1 MYSPTHFQENR
12 PEVLHELMRE
22 HPLACLVAHTAQGL
36 QANHVPLMFEPR
48 ARSPGALQGHIAR
61 ANSLWRELKDGAE
74 VLALFQGASHYIS
87 PNWYPTKA
95 EHGKVVPTWNYAI
108 VHARGR
114 IAWIHDASWLREF
127 VSKLTDS
134 QERQQKAPWQ
144 LTDAPPKY
152 VDQMLGAIVGFEITI
167 TELVGKW
174 KLSQNRSAADRAG
187 VVAGLAELP
196 AESSR
201 EMAALVEKHG
211 MERSG

>member
-1 MYSPTHFQENR
+1 MYSPPHFQENR

-134 QERQQKAPWQ
+134 QERQQKTPWQ

-152 VDQMLGAIVGFEITI
+152 VDQMLGAIIGFEITI

>member
-36 QANHVPLMFEPR
+36 QANHIPLMFEPH
-48 ARSPGALQGHIAR
+48 AGTPGALQGHIAR

>member
-1 MYSPTHFQENR
+1 MYSPPHFQENR

-152 VDQMLGAIVGFEITI
+152 VDQMLGAIIGFEITI